1 VGLFIPAE
9 KAERVA
15 VPAAPEV
22 GPLVAGYKGRD
33 AIAEGEALV
42 PAPATIE
49 ARVVR
54 NELPEGI
61 KVTLLPKKSRG
72 EEVRLTLTLR
82 YGNEENLK
90 GFETA
95 AGFLTP
101 LMLRGTKKL
110 SYQQLQDEL
119 DRLGA
124 TLGGGFGGGGRRGGG
139 RRGAGPG
146 GAMGTA
152 SFSIQAKR
160 QTLPEVL
167 GLLRQ
172 VLREPLLP
180 AEEFQVM
187 KRERL
192 ASLEQTK
199 TEPAALAPRLLQR
212 HLNPYSSDDVRY
224 VPTIDESIHRLKSVT
239 HEQVVELY
247 REFLSSQAGEL
258 TIVGDFDEQ
267 ACLPILKET
276 LAGWKAVRA
285 YARIASPIKENVPA
299 SRHTIETPDKENA
312 TFTAGL
318 VFPMRDDDR
327 DYPSLLMGN
336 YILGGGTLSSR
347 LGVRVRQKEGLSYGI
362 TSGLSVS
369 SQDPRATFT
378 ITAIVNPKNL
388 PKLQTCVVEELDRLL
403 RDGVTADELN
413 QAREGYLQAMKVGR
427 SSDAALASSL
437 GGLRHLD
444 RTMLWEAELER
455 KIASLTPDQI
465 REALNRHISTRK
477 LVIVGAGDFGE
488 EKKAAATP

>member
-1 VGLFIPAE
+1 
-9 KAERVA
+9 
-15 VPAAPEV
+15 
-22 GPLVAGYKGRD
+22 
-33 AIAEGEALV
+33 
-42 PAPATIE
+42 
-49 ARVVR
+49 
-54 NELPEGI
+54 
-61 KVTLLPKKSRG
+61 
-72 EEVRLTLTLR
+72 
-82 YGNEENLK
+82 
-90 GFETA
+90 
-95 AGFLTP
+95 
-101 LMLRGTKKL
+101 
-110 SYQQLQDEL
+110 
-119 DRLGA
+119 
-124 TLGGGFGGGGRRGGG
+124 
-139 RRGAGPG
+139 
-146 GAMGTA
+146 
-152 SFSIQAKR
+152 
-160 QTLPEVL
+160 
-167 GLLRQ
+167 

-239 HEQVVELY
+239 HEQVVQLY

-258 TIVGDFDEQ
+258 TIVGDFDEE

-318 VFPMRDDDR
+318 VFPMRDDDP

-413 QAREGYLQAMKVGR
+413 QAREGYLQAIKVGR

-437 GGLRHLD
+437 GGLRHLN